1 METTSCRR
9 GDFNP
14 YTERNL
20 GGKIDRGEAGKIR
33 GLPVRSLPSQTREG
47 FYAKQ
52 ALGSL
57 EAGTSK
63 GPTKLKTISA
73 QGLAVKPADHLA
85 VKSAASMKK

>member
-1 METTSCRR
+1 METSLVTR
-9 GDFNP
+9 GDP
-14 YTERNL
+14 SLYTVRAPAE
-20 GGKIDRGEAGKIR
+20 KIHRPESR

-52 ALGSL
+52 ALGTL
-57 EAGTSK
+57 EAGTAK

-85 VKSAASMKK
+85 VKSAAAMKK